1 MTGDPFLALGD
12 HTRRMIINRLRMGPK
27 CVTEI
32 ARALKV
38 SRPAVSQGLSILLR
52 ARLVK
57 PHIRGRQTFYS
68 LDRRGLDDARTYLEG
83 LENVAAK
90 YGHRPSAEQTGKH

>member
-1 MTGDPFLALGD
+1 M
-12 HTRRMIINRLRMGPK
+12 
-27 CVTEI
+27 
-32 ARALKV
+32 KV
-38 SRPAVSQGLSILLR
+38 SRPAVSQGLKILLR

-83 LENVAAK
+83 LETVAAK
-90 YGHRPSAEQTGKH
+90 YGGGPPGEETGKH